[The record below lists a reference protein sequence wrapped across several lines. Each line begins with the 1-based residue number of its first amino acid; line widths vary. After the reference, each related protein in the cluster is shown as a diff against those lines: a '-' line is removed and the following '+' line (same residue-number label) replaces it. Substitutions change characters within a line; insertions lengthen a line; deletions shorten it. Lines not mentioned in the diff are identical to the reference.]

1 MKYNNYPSK
10 YTYSVAEN
18 QPNVNPDKVFS
29 FETVNER
36 SRSED
41 PEEKRIIEASELFW
55 GKLWTEIP
63 TFHLESPEDLQ
74 EYKID
79 FCLSLIREKQEKA
92 VNTALSLKEAKQN
105 TVMLHWAQR
114 KLAELMGGAQ

>member
-1 MKYNNYPSK
+1 MTHNNYQSK
-10 YTYSVAEN
+10 YTYIVAGN
-18 QPNVNPDKVFS
+18 QPKINPDKVFS
-29 FETVNER
+29 LKTVNEW
-36 SRSED
+36 SKSED
-41 PEEKRIIEASELFW
+41 PEEKRILEASELFW

-63 TFHLESPEDLQ
+63 TFHLGSPEDLQ
-74 EYKID
+74 GYKID

-114 KLAELMGGAQ
+114 KLAELMGGAL